1 MQEVARI
8 KAEFADV
15 ASQEMGAKG
24 AVVEGMDGRQK
35 RPMDERSDRI
45 IGVDKSPVPP

>member
-35 RPMDERSDRI
+35 GRWMK
-45 IGVDKSPVPP
+45 GVTE